1 MLACLPQNIMKLLAD
16 ETTAPLVKELIKHN
30 SGIKR
35 LTDKEWLNVSAP
47 QSSSQRLRLRGMLA
61 CLPQNIMK
69 LLADETTAP
78 LVKELIKHDGGIARL
93 TENERWLKVSAPQS

>member
-1 MLACLPQNIMKLLAD
+1 
-16 ETTAPLVKELIKHN
+16 
-30 SGIKR
+30 
-35 LTDKEWLNVSAP
+35 
-47 QSSSQRLRLRGMLA
+47 MLA

-93 TENERWLKVSAPQS
+93 TDKEWLKVSAPQS